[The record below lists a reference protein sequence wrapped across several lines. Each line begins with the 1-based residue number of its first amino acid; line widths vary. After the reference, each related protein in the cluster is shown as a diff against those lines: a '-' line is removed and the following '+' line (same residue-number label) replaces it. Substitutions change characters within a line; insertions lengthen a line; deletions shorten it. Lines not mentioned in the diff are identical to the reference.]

1 MEASYLYEQ
10 QGWYQDWKVVE
21 IYNRDNYFTIDNVSA
36 GRGSCVTV
44 PVELINKDVI
54 SSFQA
59 DLYLPAG
66 IELMKKNGE
75 YMLELSNRATTSHI
89 ITATEQ
95 SDGAIRIV
103 CFSSQVEALAGN
115 DGDLFSMAIEIA
127 SNYKGESDIQM
138 KNIKLISPD
147 NIEYCSSDRSIELMF
162 TAGGKGD
169 ANSDGIVDVADINT
183 VAGYIVSPA
192 GSQINLTQADVSED
206 GDVNVIDLV
215 GVSNITLGEM
225 APQAAKAKQNAES
238 ETIELAIGNFNMS
251 TGSSYEVAV
260 MLDNSMELTAFQL
273 DIELPEGL
281 SIQETNGV
289 YDFALTSRKANHIIQ
304 STDMIGNTV
313 RVLAYSTSS
322 ETFADN
328 SGELFTF
335 TVVAD
340 NDFESGDMCVKN
352 IIFSQKDMTAHKL
365 PQKDVAVNSNSSIY
379 VTEDNNYTVST
390 ANGNIY
396 IKGADL
402 DSEVYVYAVNGLL
415 IHSTTV
421 ANVSSIAL
429 QHGVYIVRV
438 NNSVCKVIL

>member
-1 MEASYLYEQ
+1 M
-10 QGWYQDWKVVE
+10 
-21 IYNRDNYFTIDNVSA
+21 
-36 GRGSCVTV
+36 
-44 PVELINKDVI
+44 
-54 SSFQA
+54 
-59 DLYLPAG
+59 
-66 IELMKKNGE
+66 
-75 YMLELSNRATTSHI
+75 
-89 ITATEQ
+89 
-95 SDGAIRIV
+95 
-103 CFSSQVEALAGN
+103 SSQA
-115 DGDLFSMAIEIA
+115 A
-127 SNYKGESDIQM
+127 S
-138 KNIKLISPD
+138 
-147 NIEYCSSDRSIELMF
+147 
-162 TAGGKGD
+162 
-169 ANSDGIVDVADINT
+169 
-183 VAGYIVSPA
+183 
-192 GSQINLTQADVSED
+192 
-206 GDVNVIDLV
+206 
-215 GVSNITLGEM
+215 
-225 APQAAKAKQNAES
+225 AKQDAED
-238 ETIELAIGNFNMS
+238 ETIELTIDNINMS

-304 STDMIGNTV
+304 SADMIGNTV

-322 ETFADN
+322 ETFTDN